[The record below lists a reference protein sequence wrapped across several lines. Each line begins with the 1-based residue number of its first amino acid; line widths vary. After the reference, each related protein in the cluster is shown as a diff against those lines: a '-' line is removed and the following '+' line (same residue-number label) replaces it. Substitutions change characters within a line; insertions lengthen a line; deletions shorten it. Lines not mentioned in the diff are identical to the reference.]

1 MISVTFALHLETI
14 MKLDRISLR
23 LAAAMTIVVSAS
35 TVAPAGN
42 EREILAPT
50 GKLRIGVYPGSPTS
64 MVQEAKTG
72 ETHGLSVD
80 LGKEL
85 AKRLDIPIEMVQFQ
99 RIADVLEAIK
109 AGNVDITVSNAT
121 PARAQ
126 DVAFSQTLLSI
137 ELGYL
142 VPVASTIATS
152 AEVDKPG
159 VRVGVTQGSTSE
171 RTLPKLLPNAT
182 VMPAQNL
189 KLAIE
194 MFGRRELDAFAT
206 NKAILFEMSEQMPGA
221 KVLDG
226 RWGVEHIA
234 VAIPKGREGGLEY
247 LRRFVTDVQSSGFL
261 AQAVERAGLRGSAKA
276 E

>member
-1 MISVTFALHLETI
+1 
-14 MKLDRISLR
+14 
-23 LAAAMTIVVSAS
+23 
-35 TVAPAGN
+35 
-42 EREILAPT
+42 
-50 GKLRIGVYPGSPTS
+50 

-85 AKRLDIPIEMVQFQ
+85 AKRLDIPFEMIQFQ
-99 RIADVLEAIK
+99 RIADVLEAMK
-109 AGNVDITVSNAT
+109 PGGVDITVSNAT
-121 PARAQ
+121 AARAQ

-137 ELGYL
+137 ELGVL
-142 VPVASTIATS
+142 VPAGSAIATID
-152 AEVDKPG
+152 EVNKPG

-189 KLAIE
+189 KAAIE
-194 MFGRRELDAFAT
+194 MFARRELDAFAT
-206 NKAILFEMSEQMPGA
+206 NKAILFEMSDRMPGA
-221 KVLDG
+221 RVLDG
-226 RWGVEHIA
+226 RWGVEHLA
-234 VAIPKGREGGLEY
+234 VAIPRGREGGSEY
-247 LRRFVTDVQSSGFL
+247 LRRFVSNVQSSGFL

>member
-1 MISVTFALHLETI
+1 M
-14 MKLDRISLR
+14 MKLDRVSLR

-35 TVAPAGN
+35 TVVPAAN

-50 GKLRIGVYPGSPTS
+50 GKFRIGVYPGSPMS

-80 LGKEL
+80 LGQEL
-85 AKRLDIPIEMVQFQ
+85 AKRLDIPVEMIQFQ
-99 RIADVLEAIK
+99 RIADVLEAMK
-109 AGNVDITVSNAT
+109 AGGVDITVSNAS

-126 DVAFSQTLLSI
+126 DVAFSQPLLSI

-142 VPVASTIATS
+142 VPVASTIATI
-152 AEVDKPG
+152 AEVNKPG

-182 VMPAQNL
+182 VVPAQNL
-189 KLAIE
+189 KVAIE
-194 MFGRRELDAFAT
+194 MLGRRELDAFAT
-206 NKAILFEMSEQMPGA
+206 NKAILFEMSDQMPGA

>member
-1 MISVTFALHLETI
+1 

-23 LAAAMTIVVSAS
+23 LAAAMTIVVSVS

-64 MVQEAKTG
+64 MVKEAKTG
-72 ETHGLSVD
+72 ETHGVSVD

-85 AKRLDIPIEMVQFQ
+85 AMRLDIPVEMIQFQ
-99 RIADVLEAIK
+99 RIADVLEAMK
-109 AGNVDITVSNAT
+109 TGGVDITVSNAT

-126 DVAFSQTLLSI
+126 DVTFSQTLLSI

-142 VPVASTIATS
+142 VPVASTVATI
-152 AEVDKPG
+152 AEVNTAG

-182 VMPAQNL
+182 VVPAQNL
-189 KLAIE
+189 KVAIE

-206 NKAILFEMSEQMPGA
+206 NKAILFEMSDQMPGA

-247 LRRFVTDVQSSGFL
+247 LRRFVADVQSTGFL
-261 AQAVERAGLRGSAKA
+261 AQAVERAGLRGSVKA

>member
-1 MISVTFALHLETI
+1 
-14 MKLDRISLR
+14 MKLDRIGLR

-35 TVAPAGN
+35 SVAPAGN
-42 EREILAPT
+42 ERETLAPT

-64 MVQEAKTG
+64 MVRDAKTG

-85 AKRLDIPIEMVQFQ
+85 AKRLDIPIEMMQFQ

-142 VPVASTIATS
+142 VPAASSIATS

-171 RTLPKLLPNAT
+171 RTL
-182 VMPAQNL
+182 QNFCR
-189 KLAIE
+189 
-194 MFGRRELDAFAT
+194 MRR
-206 NKAILFEMSEQMPGA
+206 
-221 KVLDG
+221 
-226 RWGVEHIA
+226 
-234 VAIPKGREGGLEY
+234 
-247 LRRFVTDVQSSGFL
+247 
-261 AQAVERAGLRGSAKA
+261 
-276 E
+276 